1 MNILRVII
9 GGAGRVGTE
18 LAKTLR
24 AEEMDVVLVD
34 SDSRAVKNAQNLD
47 VLVIHGDLT
56 TREKLHEAGIGEAE
70 VFVAATNSDE
80 RNLLACALA
89 EHAHYQ
95 YGGSKAKP
103 LLSISRVRSLNFMQE
118 QQEGHLTGWA
128 KVNHVVNPLDSAIK
142 RLHTGLRS
150 SSIEEVI
157 PFGHDAYIIE
167 FNITKNADRIVFKKL
182 SEASKSIDG
191 GLPLIVGVKRAGE
204 KSVVP
209 DGDFML
215 MPNDTIAVATTGLQS
230 FNRILNIFGHEA
242 TDFPISPKVA
252 IIGANRIGQMIA
264 ENWLSNG
271 AEVTVI
277 ERDLQVANELSGA
290 QIGSHPNLEV
300 IHGDH
305 LDRDILTEVGIPEHH
320 IAIAA
325 LESDHDSIAAALLAS
340 DMGVSRTGLLLYDA
354 DLVRVTQRMGITFA
368 VDRKRVAVDNILA
381 HIHTKASGAYAVL
394 SNVPN
399 IVGISMTVD
408 ESHKFSNKQI
418 SKAGFGEWM
427 RIAFIQRMTVD
438 GNWETLRPAPDKL
451 ILPQDN
457 LIIFTSPDR
466 VLDLERKFK
475 V

>member
-1 MNILRVII
+1 MRIII

-18 LAKTLR
+18 LAKGLR

-56 TREKLHEAGIGEAE
+56 TRETLNEAGIGEAE

-89 EHAHYQ
+89 DSAHYQ
-95 YGGSKAKP
+95 YGGPKAKP
-103 LLSISRVRSLNFMQE
+103 LLSISRVRSMNFMEE
-118 QQEGHLTGWA
+118 QKNGHLTGWA
-128 KVNHVVNPLDSAIK
+128 KVDHVVNPLDSAIK

-157 PFGHDAYIIE
+157 PFGHDSYIIE
-167 FNITKNADRIVFKKL
+167 FKVTKNANNIVFKKL
-182 SEASKSIDG
+182 REANDSIDG
-191 GLPLIVGVKRAGE
+191 DLPLIVGVKRVGE
-204 KSVVP
+204 RSVVP
-209 DGDFML
+209 DGDFIL
-215 MPNDTIAVATTGLQS
+215 MPNDTIAVATTGLSS

-264 ENWLSNG
+264 ENWLMNG
-271 AEVTVI
+271 ANVTVI
-277 ERDLQVANELSGA
+277 ERNLQIANGFSA
-290 QIGSHPNLEV
+290 TDIGSHPALEV

-340 DMGVSRTGLLLYDA
+340 DMGVGRTGLLLYDA
-354 DLVRVTQRMGITFA
+354 DLVKVTQRMGITFA

-381 HIHTKASGAYAVL
+381 HIHTKAAGAYAVL

-399 IVGISMTVD
+399 IVGISMTVNS
-408 ESHKFSNKQI
+408 SHKFSNMRI
-418 SKAGFGEWM
+418 SDAGFSEWM
-427 RIAFIQRMTVD
+427 RIAFIQRRTVA
-438 GNWETLRPAPDKL
+438 GTWENLRPSPDKL
-451 ILPQDN
+451 LLPEDN
-457 LIIFTSPDR
+457 LIIFTSPER
-466 VLDLERKFK
+466 VSELERKFK